1 MGTCC
6 QIAKHTREPFQ
17 ASLLSRSEVS
27 KRSRLVSIHKH
38 YQFIKVIGHGQF
50 GTVREAVKLSSTH
63 EAKSFAIKSISKEK
77 VLKKFNLLKRE
88 LEALTLIDHPNIVR
102 LYEIYEDEKYLHLV
116 LDLCR
121 GGDLYDHIIAKGSL
135 NEQEV
140 MSMMRKMFS
149 AINHLHGMSICHRD
163 LKPDN
168 FLLVS
173 DQGSEIKLADFG
185 MSVRFGNDEMHT
197 VVGTPYYLAPEVYKG
212 NYGKEC
218 DVWSLGVVL
227 FFLLSGKQPFKGT
240 NVTEL
245 LANILKG
252 AYSFCDKKWKNISD
266 EAKDLITKILVIDPR
281 ERISIS
287 DALTHS
293 WFHKKSLIAP
303 VNLEVF
309 HSIKS
314 FKSHGKL
321 WQELIKVFIRN
332 LSEEEIKKLD
342 GAFKAIDI
350 ECSGFITAKNIE
362 EAMSRNG
369 YPIIADE
376 IHELINMIEYIG
388 KGKLNYTQFLIAA
401 ADRKSMFDDESI
413 WAAFKYFDV
422 VKVN

>member
-1 MGTCC
+1 MT
-6 QIAKHTREPFQ
+6 KYTREPFQ
-17 ASLLSRSEVS
+17 AALITRSEVS
-27 KRSRLVSIHKH
+27 KRSRLDSIHKH
-38 YQFIKVIGHGQF
+38 YQFIKVIGYGQF
-50 GTVREAVKLSSTH
+50 GTVREAIKISSSQ

-121 GGDLYDHIIAKGSL
+121 GGDLYDYIIAKGSL
-135 NEQEV
+135 NEDEV
-140 MSMMRKMFS
+140 MGMMRKMFS
-149 AINHLHGMSICHRD
+149 AINHLHAMCICHRD

-173 DQGSEIKLADFG
+173 DQDSEIKLADFG
-185 MSVRFGNDEMHT
+185 MSVRFGDDEMHT
-197 VVGTPYYLAPEVYKG
+197 VVGTPYYLAPEVYMG
-212 NYGKEC
+212 NYNKEC

-252 AYSFCDKKWKNISD
+252 AYSFSDKKWKNISE
-266 EAKDLITKILVIDPR
+266 EAKALITSILVIDPH

-287 DALTHS
+287 NALKHP
-293 WFHKKSLIAP
+293 WFHKKSTIPP
-303 VNLEVF
+303 VNLEIF
-309 HSIKS
+309 QSIKS

-321 WQELIKVFIRN
+321 WHELIKVFIRN

-342 GAFKAIDI
+342 GAFKAIDVD
-350 ECSGFITAKNIE
+350 CSGFITAQNIE
-362 EAMSRNG
+362 DAMLRNG
-369 YPIIADE
+369 YPVVAEE
-376 IHELINMIEYIG
+376 IHELINMIEYLG
-388 KGKLNYTQFLIAA
+388 KGKLNYTQFLIVA
-401 ADRKSMFDDESI
+401 ADRKSIFDDESI
-413 WAAFKYFDV
+413 WATFKYFDV
-422 VKVN
+422 VTSN